1 MILCLRIASNLP
13 LGAVV
18 LGLVAV
24 FLRLDR
30 ENRAGKVKTSS
41 RGHDVGR
48 FFFKLDLGG
57 SLLLIASMCCLFMA
71 MQWGGHRLPWNSPII
86 IGLSA
91 VSGVLLVLFLLVEW
105 NMGEDASVPFGVLK
119 QRSIAFG
126 VVYLFFF
133 SMPNFSV
140 CNCSPHTAS
149 R

>member
-1 MILCLRIASNLP
+1 M
-13 LGAVV
+13 V

-30 ENRAGKVKTSS
+30 ENRAGKVKTSNG
-41 RGHDVGR
+41 GHDVGR

-57 SLLLIASMCCLFMA
+57 SLLLIAFMCCLFMA
-71 MQWGGHRLPWNSPII
+71 MQWGGHRLPWSSPSI
-86 IGLSA
+86 IGLFA
-91 VSGVLLVLFLLVEW
+91 VSGILLVLFLLVEW
-105 NMGEDASVPFGVLK
+105 KMGEDASVPFGVLE

-140 CNCSPHTAS
+140 CNCSPRTCS
-149 R
+149 RRN